1 VVRCH
6 TTFGVTPGKLT
17 LPSRVRVYGA
27 APSAASHL
35 VAYTNTE
42 MFLIGP
48 AGMACSGI
56 VAADGGSQITV
67 WSIGKAAP
75 ARHSAG
81 EGLTLTL
88 DPACASCRAD
98 DACPFFRSFAA
109 GLGFPCTS
117 GVSAGER
124 VDRLSSQV
132 VYFTDAPG
140 LAGDGW
146 PSGGYFP
153 ADGLAGIRGSATS
166 GTVFRTT
173 CTLPMAK
180 SAVCAISLLN
190 VLRSY
195 ATPSAKGARRP

>member
-1 VVRCH
+1 
-6 TTFGVTPGKLT
+6 
-17 LPSRVRVYGA
+17 
-27 APSAASHL
+27 
-35 VAYTNTE
+35 VAYTNTN

-48 AGMACSGI
+48 AGMACNGI
-56 VAADGGSQITV
+56 VAVDGGSKITV
-67 WSIGKAAP
+67 WPIGKAAP

-88 DPACASCRAD
+88 DPACASCRAE

-124 VDRLSSQV
+124 LDRLSSQV

-153 ADGLAGIRGSATS
+153 ADGLAGIQGSATD
-166 GTVFRTT
+166 GAVFRTT

-195 ATPSAKGARRP
+195 ATPSAKGPP